1 MTGRATMTTP
11 AEPEPRYASTV
22 ERVYRND
29 QIEITWEPSLCVH
42 FAECVNG
49 SPRAFDPR
57 RHPWV
62 DVNAE
67 TPEHLA
73 EIVARCPTGALHA
86 RLLSGAPAE
95 TVPGEPMIIPLQ
107 DGPLI
112 LRGQIQILARH
123 GQLIREDTRV
133 ALCRC
138 GHSRNK
144 PFCDDSHYR
153 VGFRSAD
160 PHLDHGADS
169 APTPKS

>member
-1 MTGRATMTTP
+1 MTTP
-11 AEPEPRYASTV
+11 QEPEQRYASTV
-22 ERVYRND
+22 ERVYQND
-29 QIEITWEPSLCVH
+29 EIEITWEPSLCVH
-42 FAECVNG
+42 FAECIRG
-49 SPRAFDPR
+49 SARAFDPR

-67 TPEHLA
+67 APELLA
-73 EIVARCPTGALHA
+73 EIIARCPTGALHA
-86 RLLSGAPAE
+86 HLKNGTPSE
-95 TVPGEPMIIPLQ
+95 TPPDPSMIVPLQ

-112 LRGQIQILARH
+112 LSGRIQILARN
-123 GQLIREDTRV
+123 GDIIREDTRV

-160 PHLDHGADS
+160 PHLDGHRDAS
-169 APTPKS
+169 SPA